1 MNPIIT
7 FIVRLAASMLAV
19 LGFAWTASAHAAGY
33 PEKPVTLVVPFGA
46 GSATDLL
53 ARALSA
59 SLTQQTGQAV
69 VVENRPGASGMIAAQ
84 HVARAAPDGYT
95 VLITTNTTQAANP
108 HLFKTL
114 PYDPVADFTPLTGL
128 GRGGQVLVVKADS
141 PYRTVDDLVRAA
153 KQAPGKLS
161 FGSGNSSSRIAG
173 EMLKQLTGTDIIWV
187 GYNSNPNAL
196 NDLLGGHIDMM
207 VLDTV
212 TGLSQI
218 EAGRLRPLGA
228 STQDRLP
235 QLPDVPTLDEAGIK
249 GYDMG
254 YWFAAYVPAGS
265 TAPTVAKLRQLLIG
279 AVDSDGARAFF
290 RNSATQAWTTTSAEL
305 NQFQTAEIQKW
316 GSVIKAAGIA
326 PE

>member
-265 TAPTVAKLRQLLIG
+265 PAPTVAKLRQLLIG